1 MLLLFSG
8 SFCFAERPVEVTY
21 PEIPG
26 VIKPVIV
33 KTELAEYI
41 KYVFAFILLIAGLIT
56 FGSLVWGGIIY
67 LTSAGSPERMKEAKS
82 RIFASILGLVI
93 IFSSWL
99 ISNTINPQLV
109 FLQPGLGLEVATG
122 VALYNETGCQG
133 EEKIITKNTPDFS
146 ETTGEKEYI
155 DCICITG
162 PGDCPEGKTSLG
174 VEASK
179 CPGCSK
185 REAGGTCCCK
195 VVEKGKKEFVAR
207 SLKFLCKPGKLDAL
221 VYPEINYKGNP
232 LRIAS
237 EEVEKDCYNG
247 FKGKSI
253 KLVFQIPGVYLCDE
267 PLENW
272 ICPGNEGY
280 PVKTALLSPDFNDK
294 VKGVR
299 FKSARASISLG
310 EVDRVPPGIAKEE
323 CKSYSES
330 QLEKIHGEW
339 ICTYTSTRY
348 GVVLHDHANYGGICS
363 VLTLPVNDLNK
374 ELIKYKT
381 SSVTPFSRPPTGAG
395 EPGGVWL
402 CEDPDQNRDDEG
414 CYGPYQKGEFE
425 DLPDGMP
432 EAIPANKFSDGISSI
447 IIEGSYIAV
456 LFQHRDFKGECEV
469 FDGNDSN
476 FRDNPMGR
484 CACIAGFWGCQD
496 CLSSFIILP
505 TK

>member
-33 KTELAEYI
+33 KTELGEYI
-41 KYVFAFILLIAGLIT
+41 RYVFAFILLIAGLIT

-67 LTSAGSPERMKEAKS
+67 LTSAGSPEGMKEAKS

-109 FLQPGLGLEVATG
+109 FPQPELGLEVATG
-122 VALYNETGCQG
+122 VILYDETGCQG
-133 EEKIITKNTPDFS
+133 EEKIITKNTPDFG
-146 ETTGEKEYI
+146 ETTGEKE
-155 DCICITG
+155 
-162 PGDCPEGKTSLG
+162 
-174 VEASK
+174 
-179 CPGCSK
+179 
-185 REAGGTCCCK
+185 
-195 VVEKGKKEFVAR
+195 KKEFVAR
-207 SLKFLCKPGKLDAL
+207 SLKFLCKPGELDVL
-221 VYPEINYKGNP
+221 IYPEINYKGNP
-232 LRIAS
+232 LRITS
-237 EEVEKDCYNG
+237 EKVERDCYNG

-253 KLVFQIPGVYLCDE
+253 KLVSQIPGVYLCDE

-272 ICPGNEGY
+272 RCPGNEGY
-280 PVKTALLSPDFNDK
+280 IPVKTGLLSPDFNDK

-381 SSVTPFSRPPTGAG
+381 SSVTPFIRPPTGAG
-395 EPGGVWL
+395 GPGGVWL

-414 CYGPYQKGEFE
+414 CHGPYQKGEFKH
-425 DLPDGMP
+425 LPDGMP
-432 EAIPANKFSDGISSI
+432 EANPANKFSDGISSI

-469 FDGNDSN
+469 FDRNDSN
-476 FRDNPMGR
+476 FRDNPMGQ
-484 CACIAGFWGCQD
+484 CACIGGFWGCQD